1 MPRDFHVRLIR
12 RDPLSKPWREVFAGR
27 EHEMGILQAAWGA
40 AARGDPQLVAV
51 IAESGFGK
59 TRLAQ
64 EFFNWL
70 STHVDGVAGAGYWP
84 DRLGWVGD
92 NLRVNPELAECR
104 PEHAMP
110 FLWWGL
116 RCPDPGAR
124 NQLTIDA
131 LGAYLPD
138 LVPHLEPMMQ
148 ARAIAAAGQQWKK
161 LTVKVGFALVGF
173 VPIVGGAVS
182 MAKDAIEIVRD
193 VRALPDAGAGTEP
206 SARDRLAVEHHRSLV
221 DRVMED
227 LGALLADVPGH
238 SRVPAVLLI
247 DDVHWA
253 RSEPALMEL
262 VGRLLQRAFA
272 ERWPLLLLLTS
283 WAKEWAE
290 QRRAAESSAPRLILD
305 RLGEDGRSWTE
316 LHLDR
321 APDLSAV
328 VEAALPGLEARKRM
342 AVLAKVDGNP
352 RLLDEIVLTLRR
364 RRGLFVGRDPDQ
376 DLTEDGLHEV
386 TGSTYKLHDLVR
398 DRLDTAPESMRRALS
413 LASMQSVQFTARLT
427 EEVAA
432 ALAAGAATAPLR
444 EAEDPWC
451 LVRGVDLDLAEFVQR
466 VYHEVAAE
474 QLADLTDPHAAREA
488 LVAVLHRRLSDTES
502 FVALPARE
510 QEHSLVIA
518 ANLLTAPDWPAG
530 DRAVGASALLTL
542 TAAALA
548 RFDFA
553 TAHAIAGRYADGE
566 AAGHWAF
573 SDASLWAIDQ
583 ARRALETMGDWPPA
597 NRIGSHQ
604 LDRAR
609 AALAADPHHP
619 PRRRDLSVSLNNVAG
634 AALRRGDL
642 AAAERLYAES
652 LEVSRGLAGEL
663 GTPEARR
670 DLSIAYERI
679 AGLREEQGEAVAALA
694 AWRQAL
700 AISEALASEFST
712 DIELLTTPVV
722 HLVRIAM
729 LRADDGESGRAE
741 ASLLLRRAQAIL
753 GPLAE
758 AGQLDNER
766 RGWVAAIEG
775 QLARLGQDR

>member
-1 MPRDFHVRLIR
+1 MPAEPARDALT
-12 RDPLSKPWREVFAGR
+12 KPWREVFAGR
-27 EHEMGILQAAWGA
+27 EHEMSVLRDAWAA
-40 AARGDPQLVAV
+40 AARGEPQLVAV

-70 STHVDGVAGAGYWP
+70 STHEDGIAGAGYWP
-84 DRLGWVGD
+84 DKLGWVGD

-104 PEHAMP
+104 PEHPMP

-131 LGAYLPD
+131 LGAHLPD
-138 LVPHLEPMMQ
+138 LVPHLEPMLK
-148 ARAIAAAGQQWKK
+148 ARAATAVNEQWKN
-161 LTVKVGFALVGF
+161 LAVKAGFALAGF
-173 VPIVGGAVS
+173 VPFVGGAVS
-182 MAKDAIEIVRD
+182 MAKDAIELVRD
-193 VRALPDAGAGTEP
+193 VRALPDPGADTGP
-206 SARDRLAVEHHRSLV
+206 SARDRLAAEHHRSLV
-221 DRVMED
+221 DSVLED
-227 LGALLADVPGH
+227 LSQLLADAPG
-238 SRVPAVLLI
+238 RRRIPAVLLV

-253 RSEPALMEL
+253 GSEPALMEL
-262 VGRLLQRAFA
+262 LGRLLQRAFT

-290 QRRAAESSAPRLILD
+290 QRRVAGATVPRLVLD
-305 RLGEDGRSWTE
+305 RLGEDGESWVE

-328 VEAALPGLEARKRM
+328 VAAALPGLDRRKRQ

-352 RLLDEIVLTLRR
+352 RLLDEIVLALRR
-364 RRGLFVGRDPDQ
+364 RRGLFVGRDPDG
-376 DLTEDGLHEV
+376 DLTEDGLREV
-386 TGSTYKLHDLVR
+386 VGLTYKLHDLVR
-398 DRLDTAPESMRRALS
+398 DRLDTAPEAMRRALS

-427 EEVAA
+427 EEVAE
-432 ALAAGAATAPLR
+432 ALAAGPAAAALR

-488 LVAVLHRRLSDTES
+488 LVAVLHRRLSDTGS
-502 FVALPARE
+502 FVAMPVRE

-518 ANLLTAPDWPAG
+518 ANLLTEPDRPPG
-530 DRAVGASALLTL
+530 DRAAGASALLRL

-553 TAHAIAGRYADGE
+553 TAHAIAGRYVDGE
-566 AAGHWAF
+566 AAGRWAF
-573 SDASLWAIDQ
+573 SDASLWEIDQ

-597 NRIGSHQ
+597 DRICSHQ
-604 LDRAR
+604 LAR
-609 AALAADPHHP
+609 TRSALAAHP
-619 PRRRDLSVSLNNVAG
+619 DDLGCRRDLSVSLNNVAG

-642 AAAERLYAES
+642 AAAERLYGES
-652 LEVSRGLAGEL
+652 LEVRRGLASEL

-679 AGLREEQGEAVAALA
+679 AALREEQGEPAAALA

-700 AISEALASEFST
+700 TISEALASEFPG
-712 DIELLTTPVV
+712 DVELLTTPVV
-722 HLVRIAM
+722 HLVRMAV
-729 LRADDGESGRAE
+729 LRADDGEPGRAE
-741 ASLLLRRAQAIL
+741 AHLLLRQAQAIL
-753 GPLAE
+753 APLAE
-758 AGQLDNER
+758 AGQLDNDR
-766 RGWVAAIEG
+766 LNWMAMIEG
-775 QLARLGQDR
+775 QLDRLGQGE